1 MKKLEGSLSHL
12 RRAWGRWLELAR
24 FRGARPP
31 HPVGR
36 QVEDPE
42 LFTSSAIS
50 AMVSPVAAP
59 VPVLPTSQ
67 AFRPALSR
75 LVPSPS
81 GELELWFDPE
91 HTLLVPEGSKIVGQ
105 VRAPALCLLGEI
117 EGDVQVGPGPAV
129 IGSTGRLQGSLIA
142 SGGLLVA
149 GQVTGRSQGR
159 QGAGIRCAGE
169 LDVACTGRVLGDV
182 AFGTLRVRPGGT
194 IEGRVGAASG

>member
-1 MKKLEGSLSHL
+1 MKKLEGWLSPL
-12 RRAWGRWLELAR
+12 RMAWRRWLGLAR
-24 FRGARPP
+24 CRGARPP

-42 LFTSSAIS
+42 LFTSSAGA
-50 AMVSPVAAP
+50 AMPATVA
-59 VPVLPTSQ
+59 VPVSIVPAPYS
-67 AFRPALSR
+67 AGPALAR
-75 LVPSPS
+75 AVPSPE
-81 GELELWFDPE
+81 GEIELWLDPE
-91 HTLLVPEGSKIVGQ
+91 HTLVVPEGSKIVGQ

-129 IGSTGRLQGSLIA
+129 VGSTGRLQGSVSA

-169 LDVACTGRVLGDV
+169 LDVACTGRILGDV
-182 AFGTLRVRPGGT
+182 AFGTLRVRPGGA
-194 IEGRVGAASG
+194 IEGRVGAATG